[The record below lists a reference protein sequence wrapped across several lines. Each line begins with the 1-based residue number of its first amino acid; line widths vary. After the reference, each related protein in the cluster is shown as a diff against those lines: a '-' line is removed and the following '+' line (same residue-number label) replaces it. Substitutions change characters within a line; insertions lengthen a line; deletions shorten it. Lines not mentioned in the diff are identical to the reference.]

1 MCVCVWG
8 GGGLGGRSILEK
20 KKGVIKQYRE
30 GLHKIGGLGVI
41 CQLCIFE

>member
-1 MCVCVWG
+1 MCVCVCG
-8 GGGLGGRSILEK
+8 GEGGLGGRSILEK

-41 CQLCIFE
+41 CQL